1 LGVRVPPGLLGYVL
15 RFVSLRN
22 REMFKKIAKF
32 INDVQVEMSKVSWPT
47 RAELVNSTVIVAVVS
62 ILFTIY
68 IFGADY
74 ILAWIMGLF
83 I

>member
-1 LGVRVPPGLLGYVL
+1 
-15 RFVSLRN
+15 
-22 REMFKKIAKF
+22 MFKKIAQF
-32 INDVQVEMSKVSWPT
+32 INDVQVEMSKVSWPS
-47 RAELVNSTVIVAVVS
+47 RSELINSTIIVAVVS

-74 ILAWIMGLF
+74 ILSWLMGLF